1 LNIDEVLNLIAKFDI
16 VFTKR
21 RQYNTNR
28 LLIGFYIQKTLT
40 IDKTSMHSGSS
51 GTTKMVD
58 HASTPI
64 IVDSAEVE
72 ILRAFRKQGRISR
85 TEVARM
91 TGWSKAKASQ
101 EILSLVDRGIL
112 VEVGEG
118 ASQGGRRPRLLRIN
132 PQLGYI
138 VGMDIG
144 ATSLEIALADVSG
157 QIVQRCSEAAD
168 VRNKPEQ
175 VLGRCVEVVNQL
187 CRAQGIPT
195 GQVLGIGVGVP
206 GPVDFAHG
214 VLVAPPL
221 MMDWENFPIRS
232 FFNDAFPSAFVIVD
246 NDVNIMALGEQRAGD
261 GMGVDHFIFVKIG
274 TGIGAGIISNGK
286 IHRGSDGCAG
296 DIGHICVDKQGPV
309 CRCGNQGCLE
319 AMAAGPA
326 IAEKAMQVA
335 LSGRS
340 PLLHKMLEAN
350 GGSLSPEDVNA
361 ACREG
366 DEAALEII
374 RTSGQMVGDVLAG
387 LVNFFN
393 PSIIFVGGGIANFG
407 NHLLVAIRR
416 AVLRRSL
423 PLATS
428 HLSIN
433 FSRAS
438 SNAGIIGAIALVL
451 EYLFMVEDDPHLIVW
466 KTDENHNS
474 LRGGAP
480 NL

>member
-1 LNIDEVLNLIAKFDI
+1 
-16 VFTKR
+16 
-21 RQYNTNR
+21 
-28 LLIGFYIQKTLT
+28 
-40 IDKTSMHSGSS
+40 MHPNPSARAR
-51 GTTKMVD
+51 K
-58 HASTPI
+58 ASQAATPI
-64 IVDSAEVE
+64 IVDSTEVE

-85 TEVARM
+85 TEIAHI

-101 EILSLVDRGIL
+101 EILSLVERGLL

-144 ATSLEIALADVSG
+144 ATSLELALADVSG

-168 VRNKPEQ
+168 VRNQPEQ
-175 VLGRCVEVVNQL
+175 VLGRCVELVNQM
-187 CRAQGIPT
+187 CHAQGTHTDQI
-195 GQVLGIGVGVP
+195 LGIGVGVP
-206 GPVDFAHG
+206 GPVDFARG

-232 FFNDAFPSAFVIVD
+232 FFNDTFPSAFVVVD

-261 GMGVDHFIFVKIG
+261 GIGVDHFIFVKIG
-274 TGIGAGIISNGK
+274 TGIGAGIISNGR

-326 IAEKAMQVA
+326 ITEKATQAA

-340 PLLHKMLEAN
+340 PFLRKVLDAK

-374 RTSGQMVGDVLAG
+374 RASGQMIGDVLAG

-393 PSIIFVGGGIANFG
+393 PSQIFVGGGIANFG
-407 NHLLVAIRR
+407 NHLLVSIRR

-466 KTDENHNS
+466 KTD
-474 LRGGAP
+474 
-480 NL
+480 